1 MGGVLDAVVI
11 GAGSAGLGVSYF
23 LQRHGRVHKVVERGR
38 VGETWRTQRWDSFR
52 LNSTNIRTML
62 PGDSYDGTD
71 PWGAL
76 THQEFVAYLE
86 AYVDR
91 HRLPV
96 QSGVAVGHPQD
107 VLQSPTTLVGSWAV
121 WIPSSSS
128 CTPGG
133 SSVTCPILSSR
144 RGSWMSWLRSLP
156 GSPGRSTTLPGLEAQ
171 PAAAEPS
178 VYQSRYVMW
187 EAASV
192 PHPGHHRAGWNSRP
206 EYAGLQAG
214 Y

>member
-1 MGGVLDAVVI
+1 MSTSSSPALASRTRAVRHTP
-11 GAGSAGLGVSYF
+11 ADYSAGRAAVAHNARGQLGVDTIVEQLCAWREQCDVSY
-23 LQRHGRVHKVVERGR
+23 L
-38 VGETWRTQRWDSFR
+38 
-52 LNSTNIRTML
+52 L
-62 PGDSYDGTD
+62 
-71 PWGAL
+71 
-76 THQEFVAYLE
+76 
-86 AYVDR
+86 
-91 HRLPV
+91 
-96 QSGVAVGHPQD
+96 
-107 VLQSPTTLVGSWAV
+107 
-121 WIPSSSS
+121 
-128 CTPGG
+128 
-133 SSVTCPILSSR
+133 SR